1 MKQVYLKC
9 LLLGILALFSIHAA
23 AYDCEV
29 DGIYY
34 DLDKSAKTA
43 SVTYYS
49 TTYSNKDAYKGSVT
63 IPSSFTYSGTTYNVT
78 SIGYGAFE
86 NCSGLTSVTIPNSVN
101 SIGSY
106 AFFCCSGLTSVTIPN
121 SVTSI
126 GNGAFDST
134 TWYNNQPDGLVY
146 AGKVAYRYKGTM
158 PANTNIALK
167 EGTLGIAHLAFI
179 YCSGLTS
186 VTIPNS
192 VTSIGGSVFYGCSD
206 LTSIVVSSGNSVY
219 DSRNNCNAIIETAT
233 NTLTIGCK
241 STTIPNSVT
250 SIRGSAFANCSG
262 LTSVTIPNSV
272 TSIENWV
279 FHDCSD
285 LTSVTIP
292 NSVTSIG
299 YGAFENCSGLTS
311 VTIPNSVTSIENR
324 AFYGCK
330 CFIFCERATP
340 PKADYDSFNE
350 NMTAIVPDNLLSTYQ
365 KATGWKNM
373 SFNSPCFVRRTAQTS
388 ITLWTSNLL
397 SNVKAVLNEVSYY
410 PQADSIRITG
420 LEPNTNYEIAVFG
433 DYGSMHLDNVIVAKT
448 KDVSV
453 SIGAVNKSNLTLKL
467 KGSYNFGDLQVSSSG
482 FEGYEGQDEIYVQ
495 GLTPGQSYSF
505 TYYVNAANGKKY
517 SKTGSFQTVPVG
529 VNVNASVGPSSA
541 QVTGSY
547 SILDATVTDYGF
559 EGYPKQN
566 QMKFTGL
573 DPNKSYNQTFYVIT
587 KEGGKVTKQIT
598 YTTETLTLTTS
609 QPKVISAGNVIV
621 AAESNLDDEETNVGF
636 EWRRTDW
643 SSDFASNQGNAYLY
657 NGTMEGYIRNLY
669 TEKLWKFRPY
679 YTSNAG
685 NTYYGEWVGID
696 PTNTSYFEPT
706 VHTYANISVN
716 GNSAEVKGYA
726 MRGTDNVTS
735 QGFAYWVQSSNVKE
749 RGDEKAAPAMAQSI
763 PSNAKI
769 VEASGQVMTATL
781 SGLNYGTTY
790 CYVAFVKTSEGETF
804 YGEQQSFSTGEDP
817 SGIDGVV
824 MDASDAM
831 PVTVV
836 ARYNMNGQQI
846 STPQPGVNILR
857 MSDGTVRKVLVK

>member
-1 MKQVYLKC
+1 
-9 LLLGILALFSIHAA
+9 
-23 AYDCEV
+23 
-29 DGIYY
+29 
-34 DLDKSAKTA
+34 
-43 SVTYYS
+43 
-49 TTYSNKDAYKGSVT
+49 
-63 IPSSFTYSGTTYNVT
+63 
-78 SIGYGAFE
+78 
-86 NCSGLTSVTIPNSVN
+86 
-101 SIGSY
+101 
-106 AFFCCSGLTSVTIPN
+106 VTIPN
-121 SVTSI
+121 SVTYI
-126 GNGAFDST
+126 GSDAFS
-134 TWYNNQPDGLVY
+134 
-146 AGKVAYRYKGTM
+146 
-158 PANTNIALK
+158 
-167 EGTLGIAHLAFI
+167 
-179 YCSGLTS
+179 
-186 VTIPNS
+186 
-192 VTSIGGSVFYGCSD
+192 GCSC
-206 LTSIVVSSGNSVY
+206 IVF
-219 DSRNNCNAIIETAT
+219 CNREPPA
-233 NTLTIGCK
+233 
-241 STTIPNSVT
+241 
-250 SIRGSAFANCSG
+250 SAASN
-262 LTSVTIPNSV
+262 
-272 TSIENWV
+272 
-279 FHDCSD
+279 
-285 LTSVTIP
+285 
-292 NSVTSIG
+292 
-299 YGAFENCSGLTS
+299 AFN
-311 VTIPNSVTSIENR
+311 
-324 AFYGCK
+324 K
-330 CFIFCERATP
+330 
-340 PKADYDSFNE
+340 

-397 SNVKAVLNEVSYY
+397 SNVKAVLNGGSYY

-420 LEPNTNYEIAVFG
+420 LEPNTNYEIVVFG
-433 DYGSMHLDNVIVAKT
+433 DYGTMHLENVIVAKT

-467 KGSYNFGDLQVSSSG
+467 KGSYDFGDLQVSSSG

-505 TYYVNAANGKKY
+505 TYYVNGANGRKY
-517 SKTGSFQTVPVG
+517 TKTESFQTVPVG

-643 SSDFASNQGNAYLY
+643 TSDFASNQGTAYLY

-685 NTYYGEWVGID
+685 NTYNGEWVGID

-735 QGFAYWVQSSNVKE
+735 QGFAYWVQTSNVKE
-749 RGDEKAAPAMAQSI
+749 RESANDAPALVQSI

-817 SGIDGVV
+817 SGIDDVV